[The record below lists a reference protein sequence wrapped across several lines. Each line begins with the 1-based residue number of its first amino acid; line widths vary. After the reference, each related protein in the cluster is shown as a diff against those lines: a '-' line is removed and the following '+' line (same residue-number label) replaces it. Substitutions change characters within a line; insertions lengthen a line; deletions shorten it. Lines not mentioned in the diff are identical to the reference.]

1 MHLPAHKAGILSPI
15 EKENHMIEL
24 TPARLLERKAE
35 NYAIKKHALQMYG
48 EKPYSY
54 HLKAVVG
61 MVKTRMKGDPMLS
74 TYVAVAWLHDVLE
87 DTPTTF
93 EELEREFGLAIAYS
107 VLKLT
112 KVEDVGYE
120 FYMQD
125 IIDHAIARQ
134 VKICDTMSNLLESFM
149 TGNKKGMDKY
159 PRQLD
164 ILVQGAYYERDH

>member
-1 MHLPAHKAGILSPI
+1 
-15 EKENHMIEL
+15 MIEL
-24 TPARLLERKAE
+24 TPEYVLERRAE
-35 NYAIKKHALQMYG
+35 RFATIKHGDQKYG
-48 EKPYSY
+48 EKPYVY

-74 TYVAVAWLHDVLE
+74 TYIAVAWLHDVLE

-112 KVEDVGYE
+112 KVKDVGYE
-120 FYMQD
+120 FYMQN

-134 VKICDTMSNLLESFM
+134 VKICDTMSNLLESFT
-149 TGNKKGMDKY
+149 TGNVRGMNKY